1 MEAHP
6 LQVADWKNPQR
17 FLVVLFRQF
26 INNRNSAWFLPD
38 REFPNNSCRNCYIFP
53 NGFISYFHPRKAILQ
68 VVFVGVSQSKLFV
81 GLLVTTV
88 LLSVS
93 FAAEA
98 CRDPVR
104 TRITDESFPD
114 EVSAVRAMR
123 GRFLDTS
130 VSQDVEFF
138 GAVLQEDH
146 GDYRATFGQGCRGV
160 DKINFSVSLAAG
172 AKLSAFWHTHGRG
185 GLARNL
191 FSAED
196 AATVLDYQLPFYLID
211 SRGLI
216 RVLDPAG
223 ASTGTRMMHGSR
235 LRLNDR
241 VYSGHIVSD
250 GQGHTSR

>member
-1 MEAHP
+1 MAG
-6 LQVADWKNPQR
+6 WKNPQQ
-17 FLVVLFRQF
+17 FLVVPFGQS
-26 INNRNSAWFLPD
+26 INNGNSARFSAD

-53 NGFISYFHPRKAILQ
+53 NGFISFFHSRDAILQ
-68 VVFVGVSQSKLFV
+68 VVFVEVSCK
-81 GLLVTTV
+81 LLVRLLVMTL
-88 LLSVS
+88 LLSAS

-104 TRITDESFPD
+104 TRITGESFPD

-123 GRFLDTS
+123 GKFLDTS

-138 GAVLQEDH
+138 GAVLREEH
-146 GDYRATFGQGCRGV
+146 GAYRATFGQGCRGV
-160 DKINFSVSLAAG
+160 DKINFSVSLTAG

-196 AATVLDYQLPFYLID
+196 AATVLAHQLPFYLID

-223 ASTGTRMMHGSR
+223 TNTGTRLIHGSR

-250 GQGHTSR
+250 GQGQTRR